1 MMQQPGGG
9 DRYGEERGE
18 TLSSSETSLYSDA

>member
-9 DRYGEERGE
+9 DRLVEERGE
-18 TLSSSETSLYSDA
+18 TLSSSKTSVNNNA